1 MPYRFSSICCYI
13 FLLTTLGV
21 RLNADELEG
30 FWRFSEQAIE
40 QITNHTLESRKAEK
54 NSGDSSASEI
64 SDAYRNHLRKIA
76 ILDDGRIHLQLIQYD
91 WDDDPYP
98 EYYRDFYLDYRT
110 TGEGFSISNGDKEI
124 FSGNIGSGIMSLKD
138 FATGTVLKMNRV
150 SSNKLPVISEGN
162 FDQPKLDRQ
171 PKPRKLA
178 DPEYPAKLQIQG
190 LSGVVRLSFY
200 VNTDGSTSE
209 IRVLSSPYPDLDKL
223 AIEAILDSTFHPGKA
238 EGKNVRT
245 HVKLPITFR

>member
-1 MPYRFSSICCYI
+1 
-13 FLLTTLGV
+13 
-21 RLNADELEG
+21 
-30 FWRFSEQAIE
+30 
-40 QITNHTLESRKAEK
+40 
-54 NSGDSSASEI
+54 
-64 SDAYRNHLRKIA
+64 
-76 ILDDGRIHLQLIQYD
+76 LDDGRIHLKLIQYD

-138 FATGTVLKMNRV
+138 FTTGTVLKMNRV

-190 LSGVVRLSFY
+190 LSG
-200 VNTDGSTSE
+200 
-209 IRVLSSPYPDLDKL
+209 
-223 AIEAILDSTFHPGKA
+223 ASTFLFNKCSTAHCLLSVEMESLELA
-238 EGKNVRT
+238 CARMVSR
-245 HVKLPITFR
+245 VK